1 MKNFKILI
9 ALILSSILMVGC
21 SRVSDTISS
30 SEMISAPLTESQ
42 PVPQEQEMDP
52 SETKEQEEILEKM
65 PDLLKD
71 DEDYDIPDN
80 LREALNKYEDFVDE
94 YCEFMVTWMNAN
106 QNWQLANMEKYV
118 KYTQA
123 ISDCQKAINEGL
135 EKKDEITKDEYDY
148 LVLVQTRTA
157 QKLLT
162 AASEGYN
169 GD

>member
-1 MKNFKILI
+1 MKNFKMLI
-9 ALILSSILMVGC
+9 ALIFALFLVTGC
-21 SRVSDTISS
+21 SKTPSETSTNDTPKDPI
-30 SEMISAPLTESQ
+30 ET
-42 PVPQEQEMDP
+42 QEQELDIPEM
-52 SETKEQEEILEKM
+52 EEAAEILEKM